1 MFVFSFFFTDF
12 QEEDVT
18 SSGIDELSAL
28 DLVKGKLRALL
39 EEFSDGVLLEDLE
52 SAYRVCNGFLQ
63 LFLFWMLL

>member
-1 MFVFSFFFTDF
+1 MCVVSVCFADF

-39 EEFSDGVLLEDLE
+39 EEFSDGILLEELE
-52 SAYRVCNGFLQ
+52 SAYKVCNGFLQ
-63 LFLFWMLL
+63 EFLFWLQQ